1 MSSDLRGFVVDQFI
15 CYDWVLPLS
24 GPATI
29 KVLSIKKFLA
39 LGDIFTHL
47 LVTEAVEQGGKK
59 PLKGCKKCGG
69 DGPECEVDDIRLKHK
84 RCYSNVSLQC
94 IYSTAMCPLSIC
106 LLQQYLPIYNKCQ
119 MLNIAAGPRQS
130 ICQIH

>member
-39 LGDIFTHL
+39 LGDIYFYPPPPVDGVVAGVL
-47 LVTEAVEQGGKK
+47 PLAVVGAE
-59 PLKGCKKCGG
+59 
-69 DGPECEVDDIRLKHK
+69 
-84 RCYSNVSLQC
+84 
-94 IYSTAMCPLSIC
+94 
-106 LLQQYLPIYNKCQ
+106 
-119 MLNIAAGPRQS
+119 
-130 ICQIH
+130 